1 MRHALLNLCR
11 RHNKRQLHMTCTARV
26 HIRFLFAY
34 KYIYICSVSG
44 FHTDSCMT
52 RTMEG
57 TSRNSHKKNITKVT
71 NEIIKSMQFT
81 HQSPLNTHCILH
93 AVCYCYVGGIG
104 ERRRALWQTF
114 KFAPPI
120 VGGWWVMGDDDSSYQ
135 IFGCWTNIGSN
146 YSCSLSTRDVASL
159 LHFQMV
165 RFTRDQ
171 LRIIFV
177 FNFGILLYNWRGA
190 TNCSCSTLIHL
201 EKGSADANS
210 FPMIVENCLEH
221 THTDKYIYIYR
232 HCHCTSVVGKI
243 VRSANLKWP

>member
-135 IFGCWTNIGSN
+135 IFGC
-146 YSCSLSTRDVASL
+146 
-159 LHFQMV
+159 
-165 RFTRDQ
+165 
-171 LRIIFV
+171 
-177 FNFGILLYNWRGA
+177 
-190 TNCSCSTLIHL
+190 
-201 EKGSADANS
+201 
-210 FPMIVENCLEH
+210 
-221 THTDKYIYIYR
+221 
-232 HCHCTSVVGKI
+232 
-243 VRSANLKWP
+243 

>member
-120 VGGWWVMGDDDSSYQ
+120 VGGWWVMGDGWWRFQLSDIWVLNKYR
-135 IFGCWTNIGSN
+135 FELFLLPFHTGCGVSFAFPNGTIHTGP
-146 YSCSLSTRDVASL
+146 
-159 LHFQMV
+159 
-165 RFTRDQ
+165 
-171 LRIIFV
+171 
-177 FNFGILLYNWRGA
+177 A
-190 TNCSCSTLIHL
+190 TDYFRLQFRYTTI
-201 EKGSADANS
+201 
-210 FPMIVENCLEH
+210 
-221 THTDKYIYIYR
+221 
-232 HCHCTSVVGKI
+232 
-243 VRSANLKWP
+243 